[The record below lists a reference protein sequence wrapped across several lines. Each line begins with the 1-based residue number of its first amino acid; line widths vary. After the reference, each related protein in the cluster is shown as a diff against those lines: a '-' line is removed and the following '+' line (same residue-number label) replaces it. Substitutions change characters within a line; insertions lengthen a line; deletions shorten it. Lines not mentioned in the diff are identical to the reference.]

1 MPQNGH
7 LRLAKKG
14 SLSQSLCPKTTGRV
28 SARGARGKKGV
39 EEGGEA
45 VPCLASHGF
54 RRKHNI
60 FLAIVRKYLK
70 KVLRKPCDSEN
81 FERKK

>member
-7 LRLAKKG
+7 LRLPKKG

-28 SARGARGKKGV
+28 GARGARGKKGV

-60 FLAIVRKYLK
+60 FLAIGKEVFEEGLK
-70 KVLRKPCDSEN
+70 EAL
-81 FERKK
+81 